1 MLKSAL
7 STGVSLPDT
16 ASIEESLLSIPGVRG
31 ARIIRSVL
39 NDLDEIHVVASPRRS
54 PKKIVRDIES
64 FLMVQYAYR
73 IDYRR
78 ISLVQVND
86 TVSADRVTLGRVEQI
101 QQPDGTFI
109 EVEIL
114 NGEQRFVAKE
124 ACSDDLA
131 LAAAKGTVA
140 ALNDLFSN
148 GVPLR
153 LSGTLLTSIGNRQVV
168 TAYVTFQETAIEHLL
183 GTTFVRNSVPE
194 AAARAVLAATNRRMA
209 TWLSERRVNANMLAV
224 GI

>member
-183 GTTFVRNSVPE
+183 GTTFVRNSIPE

-209 TWLSERRVNANMLAV
+209 TWLSERRANANMLAV

>member
-1 MLKSAL
+1 MLKPVLNTA
-7 STGVSLPDT
+7 VSLPDT
-16 ASIEESLLSIPGVRG
+16 ASIEEALLSIPGVRG
-31 ARIIRSVL
+31 ARIVRSML

-86 TVSADRVTLGRVEQI
+86 LLSADRVTLGRVEQI
-101 QQPDGTFI
+101 QRPDGTFI

-114 NGEQRFVAKE
+114 NGEQRFVASE
-124 ACSDDLA
+124 ASTADVPQ
-131 LAAAKGTVA
+131 AAAKATVA
-140 ALNDLFSN
+140 ALNALFTN

-153 LSGTLLTSIGNRQVV
+153 LAGTLLTAIGNRQVV

-194 AAARAVLAATNRRMA
+194 AAARAVLAATNRRLA
-209 TWLSERRVNANMLAV
+209 TWLFEQRLNAGVLAA
-224 GI
+224 GS